1 MPDVPARRCQ
11 SRISTFLAQFYSLWL
26 SNLPLY
32 FVILSTLITTG
43 MPVKPLAINTSPL
56 LNKQVQVFCLIPF
69 TVGHPN
75 LCHR

>member
-1 MPDVPARRCQ
+1 MPDVPARKCQ

-43 MPVKPLAINTSPL
+43 MPVKPLAINTF
-56 LNKQVQVFCLIPF
+56 K
-69 TVGHPN
+69 
-75 LCHR
+75 